1 MNTIKSFFRLR
12 PFLSEHKRYYII
24 GIGAL
29 ILTNIAQLVI
39 PKLLGYLTDL
49 VGSGELTWNALM
61 RVMIAFIILSILIA
75 FFRYFWRIN
84 IMGTARRMEYTLR
97 NMLFE
102 HLQTLPPEFFNYQ
115 KTGDLMAHAT
125 NDIHVRMALGPGIV
139 SSVDAFSDHCDLD
152 HDVQDD
158 QPQFDPG
165 GFTASPIML
174 W

>member
-1 MNTIKSFFRLR
+1 MICKGVNTIKSFFRLR

-84 IMGTARRMEYTLR
+84 IMGTARRMEYTHCAICSLSISKPCR
-97 NMLFE
+97 QNSSTIRR
-102 HLQTLPPEFFNYQ
+102 Q
-115 KTGDLMAHAT
+115 
-125 NDIHVRMALGPGIV
+125 GI
-139 SSVDAFSDHCDLD
+139 
-152 HDVQDD
+152 
-158 QPQFDPG
+158 
-165 GFTASPIML
+165 
-174 W
+174 